1 MTNKWRIFK
10 ESQIEICVEEL
21 DRISKFYES
30 STILDNST
38 IFRLENE
45 KSRSIPLISQRRDK
59 YSQVLNRIVF
69 SLKGTVQRTLYYGR
83 SNELA
88 KSEIPKGIPCTPRD
102 RPVPF
107 SNPRVANWP
116 GRCFLL
122 HATKYY
128 QQFPSNQR
136 GSRTWRRRVALER
149 ATSPLVHRGNHEAG
163 MERRM
168 NGGWGRR
175 GTRGKRNNERD
186 AYVSF
191 LIVTGS
197 TLRYRPREAR
207 PCHYYPIISC
217 ITVTVNE
224 VSYYAARRGGGWK
237 KRGERRPY
245 VSWGKGGRGLAVGRC
260 ALGERRRKKEKR
272 HSSFAI
278 HAVYNRCELGQ
289 TLIGIERKLDDP
301 REFIIY
307 ILDISRSMISPKFRS
322 KEKIICSGSWFHR
335 CQNVR
340 RWRLI
345 SFSGDW
351 TLLFCPTMSQKW
363 HVYIE
368 NDE

>member
-1 MTNKWRIFK
+1 MGRINFENSRLASTKSRDRPHPRYYRTKRPQRLEIIRRLKQQFTPILNYRQSARLRSSRLETTKYRFANTFLKNRILISNFTRICDAFYGKQNKTTKDREFSKNRREILRILEDSQQFHNFTIRQFFDSNHAKSIATIDLFHCIYSFRVKGETSIAKWRI
-10 ESQIEICVEEL
+10 SH
-21 DRISKFYES
+21 
-30 STILDNST
+30 
-38 IFRLENE
+38 
-45 KSRSIPLISQRRDK
+45 RSIGQFSAQRC
-59 YSQVLNRIVF
+59 NE
-69 SLKGTVQRTLYYGR
+69 LYYGR

-102 RPVPF
+102 RPVSF

-224 VSYYAARRGGGWK
+224 VSYYAARRGGG
-237 KRGERRPY
+237 
-245 VSWGKGGRGLAVGRC
+245 
-260 ALGERRRKKEKR
+260 
-272 HSSFAI
+272 
-278 HAVYNRCELGQ
+278 
-289 TLIGIERKLDDP
+289 
-301 REFIIY
+301 
-307 ILDISRSMISPKFRS
+307 
-322 KEKIICSGSWFHR
+322 
-335 CQNVR
+335 
-340 RWRLI
+340 
-345 SFSGDW
+345 
-351 TLLFCPTMSQKW
+351 
-363 HVYIE
+363 
-368 NDE
+368 

>member
-224 VSYYAARRGGGWK
+224 VSYYAARRGGG
-237 KRGERRPY
+237 
-245 VSWGKGGRGLAVGRC
+245 
-260 ALGERRRKKEKR
+260 
-272 HSSFAI
+272 
-278 HAVYNRCELGQ
+278 
-289 TLIGIERKLDDP
+289 
-301 REFIIY
+301 
-307 ILDISRSMISPKFRS
+307 
-322 KEKIICSGSWFHR
+322 
-335 CQNVR
+335 
-340 RWRLI
+340 
-345 SFSGDW
+345 
-351 TLLFCPTMSQKW
+351 
-363 HVYIE
+363 
-368 NDE
+368 

>member
-1 MTNKWRIFK
+1 M
-10 ESQIEICVEEL
+10 
-21 DRISKFYES
+21 
-30 STILDNST
+30 
-38 IFRLENE
+38 
-45 KSRSIPLISQRRDK
+45 ISQRRDK

-102 RPVPF
+102 RPVLF

-272 HSSFAI
+272 YSSFAI

-322 KEKIICSGSWFHR
+322 KGKIICSGSWFHR